1 MWGSFTCPQCHK
13 LLRVRRNYTARILRL
28 ALITPILLYLLAAVS
43 AWLRLH
49 LRISI
54 FVSVATIGLIDEF
67 LMRLLP
73 ANIEPAVPGGFI
85 ASL

>member
-1 MWGSFTCPQCHK
+1 MWGSYTFPQCHN
-13 LLRVRRNYTARILRL
+13 LIRVRRNYTVRILRL

-54 FVSVATIGLIDEF
+54 FVSVASIGLIDEF

-73 ANIEPAVPGGFI
+73 AKIEPAVPGGFI
-85 ASL
+85 AS

>member
-1 MWGSFTCPQCHK
+1 M
-13 LLRVRRNYTARILRL
+13 
-28 ALITPILLYLLAAVS
+28 LAAVS

-73 ANIEPAVPGGFI
+73 ANIEPAVQGGFI